1 MYTKEEINQMSVEE
15 ARAALW
21 AAQLSVKAGE
31 CAAEPLMDVLQ
42 AEQGPVTSFTK
53 NFLIKHQVSPQI
65 AGAIAVSA
73 IGGFLEI
80 MKALLLLLLR

>member
-15 ARAALW
+15 AKAALW
-21 AAQLSVKAGE
+21 AAQLSTKTGG
-31 CAAEPLMDVLQ
+31 CASEQLIDVLQ
-42 AEQGPVTSFTK
+42 TEQGPVTSFTK